1 MHDKSHVQAAVI
13 LCGLVALVLHHYEI
27 EIVNIIVIFSIFMIV
42 TMYGNMKQ
50 WNPFIGKVPKI
61 GELSTHPVIGPL
73 MLCIVLT
80 IIVGAV
86 IIFLMM
92 FWVPLVEPMIDSM
105 KDVMEQLA
113 TGNIETAT
121 MYGFLYVF
129 VVVVAAQEFRII
141 RYWLLGRRR

>member
-27 EIVNIIVIFSIFMIV
+27 EIINIIVIFSIFMIV
-42 TMYGNMKQ
+42 TMYGNLRQ
-50 WNPFIGKVPKI
+50 WKPYVDKVPRV
-61 GELSTHPVIGPL
+61 GELSTHILIGPL
-73 MLCIVLT
+73 MLCIILT
-80 IIVGAV
+80 IIVGTA
-86 IIFLMM
+86 IGFLMI